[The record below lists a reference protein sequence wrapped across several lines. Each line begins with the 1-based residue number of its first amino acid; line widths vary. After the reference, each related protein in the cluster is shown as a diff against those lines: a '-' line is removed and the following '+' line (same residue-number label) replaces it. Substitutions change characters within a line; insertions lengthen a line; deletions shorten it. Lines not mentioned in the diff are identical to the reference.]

1 MISQVTRKLQSY
13 YSARDEFLD
22 YIIKSTTEIQEA
34 LDLYVET
41 LEEFSGIHPLVW
53 DIELDYENLDQYMIS
68 GSIRTQDCIM
78 VKFEGCDGLINITLY
93 SSWDSLSPQEI
104 AQDIVE
110 RSKKIIELDK
120 TKELNRLKQRIKFLE
135 KV

>member
-41 LEEFSGIHPLVW
+41 LEEFSGIHPSVW
-53 DIELDYENLDQYMIS
+53 DTEIDYENLDQYMIH
-68 GSIRTQDCIM
+68 GSIRTQDYIM
-78 VKFEGCDGLINITLY
+78 IKFEGCDSLINITLY

-104 AQDIVE
+104 ARDIVE
-110 RSKKIIELDK
+110 RSKKFIELDK